1 MKQILRGR
9 RNPMVPHSRHVAARL
24 LACTLCLLIFGLAAP
39 AGDSAAAAVQ
49 RTFSSPEA
57 AADALFVA
65 VKANDTR
72 GMVALFGPGTEALA
86 SSGDEVED
94 RQCRER
100 FLTDWEEAHRLEQ
113 GADGR
118 VTLYVGAEDWPLPLP
133 IVGQGGRWRF
143 DARAGAR
150 EILSRRIGNNEL
162 SAIQVCLAIADA
174 QFDYA
179 DWMRERQGLPEYAQK
194 FESTRGLKDGLYWEM
209 EPGGDPSPLGPL
221 IARARDEGYAA
232 GVLPEP
238 YHGYLY
244 RIMKVQGIHAGGGAY
259 PYVID
264 GRMIG
269 GFAVLAYPAVYGVSG
284 VSAFMTNHDGAV
296 YRKDL
301 GKDTALIA
309 WGMMMFDPDGTWVKV
324 K

>member
-1 MKQILRGR
+1 
-9 RNPMVPHSRHVAARL
+9 MVPHSRHVAARL

-57 AADALFVA
+57 AADALFAA

-133 IVGQGGRWRF
+133 SSGR
-143 DARAGAR
+143 
-150 EILSRRIGNNEL
+150 
-162 SAIQVCLAIADA
+162 
-174 QFDYA
+174 
-179 DWMRERQGLPEYAQK
+179 
-194 FESTRGLKDGLYWEM
+194 
-209 EPGGDPSPLGPL
+209 GGDGASTPGP
-221 IARARDEGYAA
+221 G
-232 GVLPEP
+232 
-238 YHGYLY
+238 HG
-244 RIMKVQGIHAGGGAY
+244 K
-259 PYVID
+259 
-264 GRMIG
+264 
-269 GFAVLAYPAVYGVSG
+269 S
-284 VSAFMTNHDGAV
+284 
-296 YRKDL
+296 
-301 GKDTALIA
+301 
-309 WGMMMFDPDGTWVKV
+309 
-324 K
+324 